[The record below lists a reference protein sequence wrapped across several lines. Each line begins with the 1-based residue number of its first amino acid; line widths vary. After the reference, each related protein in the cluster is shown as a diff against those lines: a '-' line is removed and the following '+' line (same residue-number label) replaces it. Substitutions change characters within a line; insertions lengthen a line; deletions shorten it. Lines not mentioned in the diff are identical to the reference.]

1 MGRALSRLLGTA
13 LACAVSLAAATG
25 YEMKSYVTVN
35 GRTQESLAW
44 CDAPGAVL
52 ALGDLFKY
60 GPNEDGPA
68 RTDLYRWPKTRAGLG
83 SLSRQPV
90 TLGLADAGAGQV
102 YTPLRSAAGKA
113 LGVLHTSNIEN
124 VQDPAYRMTHINEF
138 KLGTQGFRCRY
149 VPQAAFMGVTARR
162 TVIVWEETC
171 PEPLFC
177 KATYA
182 TRNLDGSAGV
192 FLRGGEKG
200 YTTTRTQANQVTD
213 FQRSY
218 SWQTPDGFT
227 YNVEISA
234 AGGTVKVGRDGKT
247 LTTES
252 FLAYSISLPRK

>member
-13 LACAVSLAAATG
+13 LACAASLAAATG

-44 CDAPGAVL
+44 CDAPGAVI

-162 TVIVWEETC
+162 TVIVWDNGKT
-171 PEPLFC
+171 
-177 KATYA
+177 ATYA
-182 TRNLDGSAGV
+182 TRNFDGTPGVYVTGGKRVTPGMEGGIHYEFPARGDVTYFVNIDPNGPLTGAGV
-192 FLRGGEKG
+192 VVRK
-200 YTTTRTQANQVTD
+200 
-213 FQRSY
+213 
-218 SWQTPDGFT
+218 
-227 YNVEISA
+227 
-234 AGGTVKVGRDGKT
+234 GTVLFPDER
-247 LTTES
+247 